1 MAAYLSM
8 LWTVI
13 RARIETLKRA
23 PDAGYTTEA
32 VVGIALL
39 VLIAIATFAVIAAK
53 VAHKAESIDLGP

>member
-1 MAAYLSM
+1 MTTYLSM
-8 LWTVI
+8 LWTTI
-13 RARIETLKRA
+13 RARIDSLKYE

-53 VAHKAESIDLGP
+53 VANKAESIDLGS